1 VSASLL
7 QRCIVGDGNFL
18 SLDSCITHN
27 EHPDSGVG
35 PGQAEALLQLQ
46 KNSFQNGILFM
57 DSIQE
62 KATIQEKPTIRS
74 EKELDNTLHKKN
86 VNVNILFSV
95 RGFLEILS
103 ESEQMCI
110 IPYIKEISDF
120 SKGASMRI
128 LKLINCSLFTR
139 YIIYLI

>member
-1 VSASLL
+1 
-7 QRCIVGDGNFL
+7 
-18 SLDSCITHN
+18 
-27 EHPDSGVG
+27 
-35 PGQAEALLQLQ
+35 
-46 KNSFQNGILFM
+46 M

-62 KATIQEKPTIRS
+62 KTTIRS
-74 EKELDNTLHKKN
+74 ERELDNTLYKKY
-86 VNVNILFSV
+86 VNVNMLFSV

-110 IPYIKEISDF
+110 IPYIKEICNF

-139 YIIYLI
+139 YSILNTIYISTHM